1 MIRIILL
8 IIIPFIL
15 YSSETKTRHI
25 LLLNSY
31 NQSMNWVQ
39 DITKAVHDVLEPE
52 KNNLI
57 IHIENMD
64 TKRIY
69 TPQHLAQL
77 KNTYKTKYKDTE
89 FSLILSS
96 DNNAL
101 DFLREN
107 REELFGNVPV
117 VFSGINFFHDSDLDG
132 YVNYTGITEEFDLL
146 GTLRTALKLKPY
158 TKEVFIINDYLKS
171 GIAWKKAMQEQ
182 VKYFNSK
189 VKITYS
195 KNYSIEQLKQKLKS
209 LSSKTI
215 VVLGA
220 FFKDKDGLY
229 FTNEQIGEILSQNS
243 SVPVFVL
250 LEFNLKKG
258 AIGGNVIG
266 GYYQGKAMSTLG
278 QKILLGIPISKLPVQ
293 RTGGI
298 KSVFNY
304 DELKKQKMD
313 LNKLPKNSTII
324 NQPKYNL
331 SYSPQELL
339 YLKKKKRITMCIDP
353 DWMPFEKLDES
364 GKHIGLSRD
373 YFKIFEKNIGIP
385 IEVVPT
391 VSWSDSLLFAKQRK
405 CDIVSLLMNTPK
417 RAKYLSFTSP
427 YVNLPLVLATK
438 GDIAFIDNFKQLH
451 SKKIGMVKG
460 YAYNELIRNKYP
472 EIKMVDVKNTKEGLT
487 LVVDE
492 KLYGFIGSVA
502 DIGYVF
508 QKNFFGDI
516 KIGGKFDEKW
526 HLSVG
531 VRNDDKLL
539 LDIFEKNIQYLSS
552 DKKQKILNKHLAIKY
567 EKGVDNTMVW
577 QILLIAFAVFIAFW
591 YRHRL
596 LQEANLKLD
605 VMVKNKTIE
614 LQELNENLEKTIGT
628 RTHLLSLKAHRITH
642 LLNNTSQGFLSFGT
656 NFLIELEYSHECEKL
671 LEKDLHDKD
680 ITKLLFKKDKE
691 NSKFFKETMLDAYKE
706 SNDLTRTLI
715 LTLLPN
721 VLIVNKRALRVEYK
735 VLENNKFMLILT
747 NITEKKKLE
756 SKIKKEQKILKMI
769 VSIASDTGLFYETK
783 ENYEEFCKEIKTHM
797 NDSKSTLDNAQAIYI
812 LIHTFKGTFAQLYMQ
827 DTVEKLHDF
836 ESKLHNFIEKNS
848 DDKEKF
854 DKLFSQRNMIQFMNG
869 DLTTIVNT
877 LGEAFLNEKYFYK
890 INKNELN
897 DLEEKLL
904 ILNKNNDDIYSD
916 LLLDVQHLKN
926 KSLYEYLS
934 AYPKL
939 CERLCGSSDKEIH
952 NFGVTGDLHILVSE
966 KIKPFIN
973 SLIHVFRNC
982 CEHGIESKELRNS
995 GNKEQLGR
1003 ISCEIKQDKN
1013 LLFITISDDGKGID
1027 MESVK
1032 KKIIQNN
1039 LLEENALEKLSKKEI
1054 LNYIFNVRFTTTQ
1067 ELSEVSGRGVGL
1079 SAVKNELDK
1088 LKGYVEVVSTENKGT
1103 KFIFKIPESV

>member
-1 MIRIILL
+1 
-8 IIIPFIL
+8 
-15 YSSETKTRHI
+15 
-25 LLLNSY
+25 
-31 NQSMNWVQ
+31 MNWVQ
-39 DITKAVHDVLEPE
+39 DITRAVHDILEPE

-69 TPQHLAQL
+69 TPKHLVQL
-77 KNTYKTKYKDTE
+77 NNTYKTKYRDIK

-101 DFLREN
+101 DFLKEN

-132 YVNYTGITEEFDLL
+132 YTNYTGITEEFDLL

-171 GIAWKKAMQEQ
+171 GVAWKKAMQEQ
-182 VKYFNSK
+182 VKNFNK
-189 VKITYS
+189 KLKITYS
-195 KNYSIEQLKQKLKS
+195 QNYTIEQLKQKLQS
-209 LSSKTI
+209 LSNKTI
-215 VVLGA
+215 VVLGV
-220 FFKDKDGLY
+220 FFKDKEGAY

-243 SVPVFVL
+243 PVPVFVL
-250 LEFNLKKG
+250 LEFNLNKG
-258 AIGGNVIG
+258 AVGGNIIG
-266 GYYQGKAMSTLG
+266 GYYQGKAMSMMA
-278 QKILLGIPISKLPVQ
+278 QQILLGTHISKLPVQ
-293 RTGGI
+293 RKGGV

-304 DELKKQKMD
+304 DELQKYKMD
-313 LNKLPKNSTII
+313 LSKLPKNSTII
-324 NQPKYNL
+324 NQPKYKL
-331 SYSPQELL
+331 SYSPEELE

-364 GKHIGLSRD
+364 GNHIGLSRD

-385 IEVVPT
+385 IEVIPT
-391 VSWSDSLLFAKQRK
+391 VSWNDSLLFAKQRK
-405 CDIVSLLMNTPK
+405 CDIVSLVMNTPK
-417 RAKYLSFTSP
+417 RSKYLSFTSP

-460 YAYNELIRNKYP
+460 YAYNELIRDKYP
-472 EIKMVDVKNTKEGLT
+472 EIEMVDVQNTKKGLS
-487 LVVDE
+487 LVLDE

-508 QKNFFGDI
+508 QKSFFGDI

-539 LDIFEKNIQYLSS
+539 LDIFEKNIQYLSP
-552 DKKQKILNKHLAIKY
+552 DRKQKILNKHLAIKY

-577 QILLIAFAVFIAFW
+577 QVLLIAIAVFIAFW

-596 LQEANLKLD
+596 LQKANLKLD
-605 VMVKNKTIE
+605 VMVQNKTIE
-614 LQELNENLEKTIGT
+614 LQELNENLEKTIQT
-628 RTHLLSLKAHRITH
+628 RTHLLSLKAHRITY

-656 NFLIELEYSHECEKL
+656 DFLIELEYSNECEKL
-671 LEKDLHDKD
+671 LEKDLHDKN
-680 ITKLLFKKDKE
+680 IAKLLFKKDKE
-691 NSKFFKETMLDAYKE
+691 NSEFFKETMLDAYKE

-756 SKIKKEQKILKMI
+756 SKIKKEQQVLKMI

-783 ENYEEFCKEIKTHM
+783 ENYEEFCKEIKTHV
-797 NDSKSTLDNAQAIYI
+797 NASKSALDNAQAVYI

-827 DTVEKLHDF
+827 DTVKKLHEF
-836 ESKLHNFIEKNS
+836 ESKLLKFIEKNI
-848 DDKEKF
+848 DDNEKC
-854 DKLFSQRNMIQFMNG
+854 DKLLTQRNMIQFMDA
-869 DLTTIVNT
+869 DLNTIVNT

-897 DLEEKLL
+897 DLEEKISIL
-904 ILNKNNDDIYSD
+904 IENSDDDNYSD
-916 LLLDVQHLKN
+916 LLLDVKQLKN

-939 CERLCGSSDKEIH
+939 CERLCASSDKEIH
-952 NFGVTGDLHILVSE
+952 NFDITGDLHILVSE
-966 KIKPFIN
+966 KIKPFVN

-982 CEHGIESKELRNS
+982 CEHGIESKEDRNMR
-995 GNKEQLGR
+995 NKGILGR
-1003 ISCEIKQDKN
+1003 ISCEIKQN
-1013 LLFITISDDGKGID
+1013 HNVLFITIGDDGKGID
-1027 MESVK
+1027 IESVK
-1032 KKIIQNN
+1032 KKIIQNK

-1054 LNYIFNVRFTTTQ
+1054 LNYIFNVRFSTTQ
-1067 ELSEVSGRGVGL
+1067 KLSEISGRGVGL
-1079 SAVKNELDK
+1079 SAVNSELDK
-1088 LKGYVEVVSTENKGT
+1088 LRGHVDVVSTENEGT
-1103 KFIFKIPESV
+1103 QFIFKIPESV